1 MLRMAAGFGG
11 ILGKGILGNGKI
23 AWTRNRPLKSRNGR
37 IILP

>member
-1 MLRMAAGFGG
+1 MLRMAAGFGV
-11 ILGKGILGNGKI
+11 ILARVFSATAKI